1 MANASASFDFLFIT
15 GRLCA
20 RFGTATLGEIHL
32 FSYLAC
38 LLSLF
43 RGQPVAD
50 WGYTFAG
57 LDSGSPFS
65 AELQAACPELEV
77 AGLIVG
83 KAETLTITPEGNRE
97 LEFLSTLQQFGPRKS
112 YLTAALES
120 LLSFPVGMVRNALS
134 MEPGLRPALRLGGKR
149 ALLEETA
156 LGQLHEH
163 FEALYS
169 VLGETH
175 DLLVPSSVWLT
186 YLLELSR
193 EHDSDVAQ
201 HGKT

>member
-1 MANASASFDFLFIT
+1 MANAYASFDFLFISEK
-15 GRLCA
+15 LCA

-50 WGYTFAG
+50 WGYSFAG

-65 AELQAACPELEV
+65 AELQAGRPDLEF
-77 AGLIVG
+77 AGLIVC
-83 KAETLTITPEGNRE
+83 KAGSVTMTPEGTKQ
-97 LEFLSTLQQFGPRKS
+97 LQFLSALRQFSSRQS
-112 YLTAALES
+112 YLTAACES
-120 LLSFPVGMVRNALS
+120 LLCLPIGLVRNALS
-134 MEPGLRPALRLGGKR
+134 MEPGLRPAIKFGGTR
-149 ALLEETA
+149 PLLEETA

-169 VLGETH
+169 ALGETQ
-175 DLLVPSSVWLT
+175 DLLVPSSVWLS
-186 YLLELSR
+186 YLLELAQQY
-193 EHDSDVAQ
+193 DSDVMQ
-201 HGKT
+201 PGKT

>member
-15 GRLCA
+15 GKLCA
-20 RFGTATLGEIHL
+20 RFGTATSGEIHL

-50 WGYTFAG
+50 WGYSFAG

-65 AELQAACPELEV
+65 AELQAARPGLEL

-83 KAETLTITPEGNRE
+83 KAGSITITPQGERE
-97 LEFLSTLQQFGPRKS
+97 LEFLSALHHFGSRKS

-134 MEPGLRPALRLGGKR
+134 MEPGLRPAIKVGGTR
-149 ALLEETA
+149 PLLEETA

-169 VLGETH
+169 VLGESH
-175 DLLVPSSVWLT
+175 DLFVPSTVWLT
-186 YLLELSR
+186 YLLKSSR
-193 EHDSDVAQ
+193 KHDRDLARQAKS
-201 HGKT
+201 

>member
-1 MANASASFDFLFIT
+1 MANASASFDFLFVT
-15 GRLCA
+15 GKLCA
-20 RFGTATLGEIHL
+20 RFGTGTFGEIHL

-43 RGQPVAD
+43 RRQPVAD
-50 WGYTFAG
+50 WGYSFAG
-57 LDSGSPFS
+57 LDTGSPFS
-65 AELQAACPELEV
+65 ADLQAACRELEL
-77 AGLIVG
+77 AGLVTDNAG
-83 KAETLTITPEGNRE
+83 TITITTEGRKE
-97 LEFLSTLQQFGPRKS
+97 LEFLSTLQHFGSRKS

-134 MEPGLRPALRLGGKR
+134 MEPGLRPALKLGGTR
-149 ALLEETA
+149 PLLEEA
-156 LGQLHEH
+156 GLAQLYEH
-163 FEALYS
+163 FEALYG
-169 VLGETH
+169 VLGQAH

-193 EHDSDVAQ
+193 EHDSDGAQ